1 MKKDLA
7 IAISGGF
14 LLGAL
19 VAISVVTLPS
29 LMKKKSSAQNETIT
43 NSIVTP
49 SQQQEHALSLE
60 ITEPTDEAIATSK
73 EVKIS
78 GKTQKSNT
86 VVLSTDLE
94 NIITE
99 ASADGNFSLDLR
111 LVEGQNTLYITSYN
125 ENGNIETKSLTVF
138 YTGEKL

>member
-49 SQQQEHALSLE
+49 SQKQEHALSLE
-60 ITEPTDEAIATSK
+60 ITEPTDEAIATTK

-94 NIITE
+94 NTIIE

-125 ENGNIETKSLTVF
+125 ENGDIETKSLTVF

>member
-19 VAISVVTLPS
+19 VAIGVVILPS
-29 LMKKKSSAQNETIT
+29 LIKKKSPAQNETIT

-49 SQQQEHALSLE
+49 SQKQEHTLSLE
-60 ITEPTDEAIATSK
+60 ITEPTDEAIATNK

-86 VVLSTDLE
+86 IVLSTDLE
-94 NIITE
+94 NTITE
-99 ASADGNFSLDLR
+99 ASADGNFSLNLR

-125 ENGNIETKSLTVF
+125 ENGDTETKSLTVF